1 MKSTFLSSIFIMLMS
16 MCLTPIQAQLD
27 FEWDNYGIG
36 FTVARDFGVLKNN
49 FQEFEATSSD
59 RLLSINI
66 QPWSD
71 PNITMDN
78 LYDAVISVAY
88 DLKYYEGGDV
98 AGDYIKIDDFNG
110 YFIVSTPSSHDTYD
124 YVIVALLLDTL
135 SETNLQVII
144 GYQEGNFEEAKKM
157 LYSFYAYD
165 E

>member
-1 MKSTFLSSIFIMLMS
+1 
-16 MCLTPIQAQLD
+16 MCITPIQAQLD
-27 FEWDNYGIG
+27 FEWDTYGVG
-36 FTVARDFGVLKNN
+36 FTVARDFGVTKNN
-49 FQEFEATSSD
+49 FQVFEATSSD
-59 RLLSINI
+59 QLVSINI

-71 PNITMDN
+71 SNITMDN

-88 DLKYYEGGDV
+88 DLRYYEGGDV
-98 AGDYIKIDDFNG
+98 AGDYIKVDDFNG
-110 YFIVSTPSSHDTYD
+110 YFIVSAPASYDTYD
-124 YVIVALLLDTL
+124 YVIVALLLDSL